1 MITIAALTA
10 AAVLVWAATQIAS
23 ELKASRADAARA
35 RAVALMQLFAPGVD
49 ASAHDPRALL
59 VWHPLATIGRQICPD
74 EFAALD
80 RAAGG
85 TFPFTKEQLQ
95 AAHAEWTADWLAWER
110 AHDAEF
116 KLKAAEAE
124 RDVEE
129 RGGGPVERARLDS
142 IEREKLALYQRRYEE
157 YIRVGKAL
165 QALIESH
172 PR

>member
-110 AHDAEF
+110 AHDAEY
-116 KLKAAEAE
+116 KLKVAE
-124 RDVEE
+124 VEHE
-129 RGGGPVERARLDS
+129 LGEMSTASASPFVRARFDA
-142 IEREKLALYQRRYEE
+142 IEREKLDRYQRRYQE
-157 YIRVGKAL
+157 YVRVSKAL
-165 QALIESH
+165 KDLES
-172 PR
+172 